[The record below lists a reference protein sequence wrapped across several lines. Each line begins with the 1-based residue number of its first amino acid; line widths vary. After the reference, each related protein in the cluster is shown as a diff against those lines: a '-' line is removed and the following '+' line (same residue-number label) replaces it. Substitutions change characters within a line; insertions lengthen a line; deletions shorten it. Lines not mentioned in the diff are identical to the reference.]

1 MLEDAAAMRDL
12 NDSER
17 LLFQTEMSNR
27 RKNPTTG
34 VVLALFLGGLG
45 AHRFYLGQTGLG
57 ILYVVF
63 VWTFIPAI
71 AALIECFLMAGRVR
85 AYNTAVGQE
94 IAIKLKGLRPG
105 AESTTSALPAPASRS
120 GSALPAAVA
129 GAAVGAAGATAVGA
143 AQEAGVA
150 EGGEG
155 AEIENGGGLASLLSD
170 E

>member
-1 MLEDAAAMRDL
+1 MLEDAALMKDL
-12 NDSER
+12 TDQER
-17 LLFQTEMSNR
+17 LMFQTEMSTR

-34 VVLALFLGGLG
+34 VLLAFFLGGLG

-57 ILYVVF
+57 ILYAVF

-85 AYNTAVGQE
+85 AYNAAIGQE

-105 AESTTSALPAPASRS
+105 AESATSALPAAASQS
-120 GSALPAAVA
+120 GGRTLPAAAA
-129 GAAVGAAGATAVGA
+129 GAAVGATAA
-143 AQEAGVA
+143 RALD
-150 EGGEG
+150 GGEETAA
-155 AEIENGGGLASLLSD
+155 AETSESEDSGGMATLLGD